1 MIGVMSVFSLQHFD
15 AMAYRSDCTSNTS
28 AGEYCKNAGNKPS
41 CPGGCYCTGGTKF
54 ALGTDYSADDYC
66 RGVVGDDWHFDSAHI
81 YRCPDYYSSSPA
93 GSSSVSNCYNASNNF
108 RYRND
113 LSCSAGKYLPAN
125 SETCADCL
133 DGYVCTG
140 ISGKSASSSDQG
152 LSTCPDGKQPN
163 ADKSACEGAVQCPK
177 GSYLPKN
184 TQTCAECPD
193 GFVCKGGSFRINQ
206 PTDQGKLYPKDACPG
221 SKSIVNKYRDGC
233 ESCLGGNMKANED
246 HTECVEH
253 DMDIAPGYY
262 LKANATAPSACFGAK
277 KFCPGGTF
285 SKQAEDQGRYDC
297 PFGANATADNKGC
310 QLKLTKKQMEN
321 GASGAGKCWLK
332 TNVEDFKSCIYGVR
346 IQEIDPSAAETS
358 TIRDFLKP
366 ASSIGTV
373 AETIRDFLKPA
384 GSIGTI
390 VGLKSMDE

>member
-1 MIGVMSVFSLQHFD
+1 MLGIASVFSTAWIGD
-15 AMAYRSDCTSNTS
+15 AMARTDCTQNPP
-28 AGEYCKNAGNKPS
+28 AGKYCENAGSQQNCPAGCY
-41 CPGGCYCTGGTKF
+41 CPGGSKSATGTNHDTNTSCKNHISSNESWFYTSAVYYCPETHPDSISGSKSINDCYFT
-54 ALGTDYSADDYC
+54 SADGQ
-66 RGVVGDDWHFDSAHI
+66 RI
-81 YRCPDYYSSSPA
+81 Y
-93 GSSSVSNCYNASNNF
+93 NNASKITV
-108 RYRND
+108 
-113 LSCSAGKYLPAN
+113 STGQYLQAKHTTP
-125 SETCADCL
+125 ADCKE
-133 DGYVCTG
+133 DYVCPG
-140 ISGKSASSSDQG
+140 GEFYARADSDQG

-193 GFVCKGGSFRINQ
+193 GFVCKGGSFRRNQ

-346 IQEIDPSAAETS
+346 IQETDPVAAETP
-358 TIRDFLKP
+358 TIRDFL
-366 ASSIGTV
+366 
-373 AETIRDFLKPA
+373 RPA
-384 GSIGTI
+384 GSIDTI
-390 VGLKSMDE
+390 ESLKPMDK